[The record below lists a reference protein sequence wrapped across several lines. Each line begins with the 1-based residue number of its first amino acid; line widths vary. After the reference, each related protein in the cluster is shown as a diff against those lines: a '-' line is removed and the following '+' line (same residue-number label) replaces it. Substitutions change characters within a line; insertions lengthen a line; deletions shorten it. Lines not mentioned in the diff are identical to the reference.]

1 MILSDLKDSINF
13 AVESINRTPVREH
26 NGVRYQI
33 FENFFDISFLK
44 KLEQIEDTD
53 VKLELLEMQEK
64 QNRRLVSYA
73 EPVSKNLQVFFHS
86 SKIINALKKK
96 FNCVSLVPKT
106 TDMWFDYKDYQ
117 IKPHIDEGYQLQLQ
131 IYLNNEKQPPTAFY
145 EKLNG
150 IYNVFDS
157 AEYKS
162 NYGYCLYNSGP
173 SWHGMTDK
181 VISGKRKSVFARF
194 E

>member
-1 MILSDLKDSINF
+1 MLDNLKESIRF
-13 AVESINRTPVREH
+13 AVESINKTPIREH

-33 FENFFDISFLK
+33 FENFFDDSFLK

-64 QNRRLVSYA
+64 QNRRLVSYS
-73 EPVSKNLQVFFHS
+73 ETISKHLQIFFHS
-86 SKIINALKKK
+86 AKIINALKEK
-96 FNCVSLVPKT
+96 FYCTALVPKT
-106 TDMWFDYKDYQ
+106 TDMWFDYKEYQ
-117 IKPHIDEGYQLQLQ
+117 IMPHIDEGYQLQLQ
-131 IYLNNEKQPPTAFY
+131 IYLNNETQPPTAFY
-145 EKLNG
+145 EKHNG
-150 IYNVFDS
+150 IFKVFDS

-181 VISGKRKSVFARF
+181 VISGKRKSIFARF